1 MIPTTVRF
9 QQLKSL
15 MKNETHPVPISSA
28 KWDSNG
34 ELSSLD
40 LLNVLALLKQA
51 DKEAQSID
59 CCSRDMLHK

>member
-1 MIPTTVRF
+1 M
-9 QQLKSL
+9 KS
-15 MKNETHPVPISSA
+15 ETHPVAISSA

-51 DKEAQSID
+51 DEEARSID
-59 CCSRDMLHK
+59 RCSRDMLHK

>member
-1 MIPTTVRF
+1 
-9 QQLKSL
+9 
-15 MKNETHPVPISSA
+15 MKNETPPLAISSA

-51 DKEAQSID
+51 DKEARSID
-59 CCSRDMLHK
+59 RCSRDMLHR

>member
-1 MIPTTVRF
+1 MIPTTVRVH
-9 QQLKSL
+9 QLKSL
-15 MKNETHPVPISSA
+15 MKSETHPVAISSA

-51 DKEAQSID
+51 DEEARSID